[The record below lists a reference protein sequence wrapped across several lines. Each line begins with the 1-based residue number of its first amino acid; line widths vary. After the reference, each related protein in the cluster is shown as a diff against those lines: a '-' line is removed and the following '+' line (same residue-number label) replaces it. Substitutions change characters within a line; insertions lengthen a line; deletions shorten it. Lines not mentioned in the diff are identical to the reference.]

1 MIEIINL
8 KGILGD
14 NIFVTVDTENTSTI
28 TVKFDDPNSQGLK
41 STDDLPD
48 LVNSMGWSYS
58 SKKDLELTESIYNVE
73 ISKKKLW
80 NDAENT

>member
-14 NIFVTVDTENTSTI
+14 NISVTVDTENTSTI

-80 NDAENT
+80 SDAKNT

>member
-41 STDDLPD
+41 SADDLPD

-80 NDAENT
+80 SDAGNT

>member
-80 NDAENT
+80 SDAENT